1 MVLMVVWILFAIGAA
16 IAASNKGRSG
26 IGWFLLGIPLG
37 PFALLFAL
45 LVAYKQPKLKGG
57 LNAFEQW
64 AQQDRAYREF
74 KRKGYLTKR
83 PDE

>member
-1 MVLMVVWILFAIGAA
+1 MILVIWILFGIGAA

-26 IGWFLLGIPLG
+26 FGWFLLGILLG
-37 PFALLFAL
+37 PFALLYAL
-45 LVAYKQPKLKGG
+45 LVAPKQPKPKGAQS
-57 LNAFEQW
+57 AFEQW
-64 AQQDRAYREF
+64 VKQDQAHREF